1 MNNTETRRAGGEAP
15 SAPATKP
22 RMNRREA
29 AAYITGKYG
38 FRQSHR
44 TMEALPVPY
53 LVVNGQALYEVA
65 DLDTYAQAKL
75 AGASRRM
82 GRGATARSAAI

>member
-1 MNNTETRRAGGEAP
+1 
-15 SAPATKP
+15 
-22 RMNRREA
+22 
-29 AAYITGKYG
+29 
-38 FRQSHR
+38 
-44 TMEALPVPY
+44 MEALPVPY